1 MKKKQSFIKYLLLVF
16 AGVAVGALI
25 FSNLEFNFS
34 FNGTSL
40 SSKPNFATATNN
52 IENYPIQSLKSFNEA
67 FVQIAESATPSVVTI
82 FTEKT
87 VNQRIF
93 SPFSFFKSPFDD
105 MFGSSFDDMFGMQG
119 GGSTNNGRKEV
130 QRGLGSGVIVTADG
144 YILTNNHVIDGADV
158 VYVRTSD
165 NQKIDAKVIGSDPKT
180 DIAVI
185 KVNVKGLKPIV
196 MGDSDKLRVGE
207 WVIAIGS
214 PLGENL
220 ARTVTQGIVSAK
232 GRANVGLA
240 DYEDFIQTD
249 AAINPGNSGGPLVN
263 INGELVGVNTAIASR
278 TGGFEGIGF
287 AVPSNMA
294 RTVLTSLINTG
305 KVTRSYLG
313 VTLQDIDDNLAKV
326 MHLKAGEGALVG
338 TVVEGSPAA
347 KSGLKT
353 GDVILDFN
361 GVKVVSSVSLRN
373 AIASKIPGSMVN
385 LRVFRDGSIKNFTV
399 RLEEQVATRVAE
411 TSRTEAGETVST
423 VLGFR
428 AKELTAE
435 IAQKLKLKPSAGKVV
450 ITAMAPSS
458 NAYRAGLRPGDCIL
472 SVNKQEVTSLAGYS
486 ALVKNIKKGD
496 LLFLLVERGESKI
509 YFAFNV

>member
-1 MKKKQSFIKYLLLVF
+1 MMKKKPSFMKYLLLVF
-16 AGVAVGALI
+16 AGVTVGALI

-40 SSKPNFATATNN
+40 SSKPNFATATSN

-93 SPFSFFKSPFDD
+93 SPFSFFGSPFDD
-105 MFGSSFDDMFGMQG
+105 MFGQG
-119 GGSTNNGRKEV
+119 GGAINNGRKEV

-165 NQKIDAKVIGSDPKT
+165 NRKLDAKVIGSDPKT

-196 MGDSDKLRVGE
+196 IGDSDKLRVGE

-294 RTVLTSLINTG
+294 KAVLTSLITTG

-313 VTLQDIDDNLAKV
+313 VTLQDIDDNLAKA

-353 GDVILDFN
+353 GDVIIDYN
-361 GVKVVSSVSLRN
+361 GVKVASSVSLRN
-373 AIASKIPGSMVN
+373 AIASQAPGSTVN
-385 LRVFRDGSIKNFTV
+385 LRVFRDGSVKNFTV
-399 RLEEQVATRVAE
+399 RLEEQVATKVADA
-411 TSRTEAGETVST
+411 SRTESGETVST

-428 AKELTAE
+428 AEELTAE
-435 IAQKLKLKPSAGKVV
+435 IAQKLKLKSSAGKVV

-458 NAYRAGLRPGDCIL
+458 NAYRAGLRPGDLIL
-472 SVNKQEVTSLAGYS
+472 SVNKQEVPSLAGYGT
-486 ALVKNIKKGD
+486 LVKNIKKGD
-496 LLFLLVERGESKI
+496 LLFLLVDRGGSKI

>member
-1 MKKKQSFIKYLLLVF
+1 MKYLLLVF

-25 FSNLEFNFS
+25 FSNLEFNVS

-40 SSKPNFATATNN
+40 SSKPNFAEATNN

-87 VNQRIF
+87 VNQRIV
-93 SPFSFFKSPFDD
+93 SPFSFFGSP
-105 MFGSSFDDMFGMQG
+105 FDDMFGMQG
-119 GGSTNNGRKEV
+119 GGALNNGRKEV
-130 QRGLGSGVIVTADG
+130 QKGLGSGVIVTADG
-144 YILTNNHVIDGADV
+144 YILTNNHVIDGADI

-165 NQKIDAKVIGSDPKT
+165 NRKLDAKVIGADPKT

-196 MGDSDKLRVGE
+196 IGDSDKLRVGE

-294 RTVLTSLINTG
+294 KKVLTSLITTG

-313 VTLQDIDDNLAKV
+313 VTLQDIDDNLAKA

-347 KSGLKT
+347 KSGVKT
-353 GDVILDFN
+353 GDVILDYN
-361 GVKVVSSVSLRN
+361 GIKVSSSVSLRN
-373 AIASKIPGSMVN
+373 AIASQAPGSTLN
-385 LRVFRDGSIKNFTV
+385 LSVLRDGGVKNFTV
-399 RLEEQVATRVAE
+399 RLEEQVAAKVADA
-411 TSRTEAGETVST
+411 SRTEAGETVST
-423 VLGFR
+423 VLGFK
-428 AKELTAE
+428 AEELTAE
-435 IAQKLKLKPSAGKVV
+435 IAQKLKMTPSSGRVV
-450 ITAMAPSS
+450 ITAMVPSS
-458 NAYRAGLRPGDCIL
+458 NAYRAGLRPGDLIL
-472 SVNKQEVTSLAGYS
+472 SVNKKEVTSMAGYS
-486 ALVKNIKKGD
+486 ALVKSMKKGD
-496 LLFLLVERGESKI
+496 LLFLLVERAGSKI